1 MIEILHGLAGSA
13 FAKIVKTGDDNQTT
27 AGLVQGKAD
36 VAEIGVRDV
45 LQLRQSAGGPDPH
58 HGTARVE
65 PAVKHLHVC
74 GGLRLLE
81 GDVNGGKNAARER
94 QQVGRKN
101 HLLLRQARV
110 VKNFRRMA
118 VRKEA
123 IDLEILIHLDK
134 VEIAAGVFART
145 TGTGFAV
152 ANDAAV
158 RSDPSCLG
166 ERPQSKNHAGGIA
179 AGIGN
184 QASCRNLASVKF
196 RNAIDSLGEPFGMGS
211 GQLVPGCKS
220 FRGAKTECAAQIHD
234 AETRFDQ
241 RGSQFRR
248 DLMRSGEKRRA
259 RAARSDGV
267 NGKCAKRR
275 FAPATELREKLGE
288 TLRPIRFAKVE
299 GGRPDR
305 RVTQKNPRQFETGI
319 AGDTDDGDLASI
331 SHFTRGPEA
340 AGRLTKASIFFWR
353 ESRDFLLGVMI
364 KTVSSPAIV
373 PAVSVNFAPS
383 TAAARG

>member
-1 MIEILHGLAGSA
+1 MIEILHGLSGSA

-58 HGTARVE
+58 HGTARIE
-65 PAVKHLHVC
+65 PAVKRLHVR

-101 HLLLRQARV
+101 HFLLRQARV
-110 VKNFRRMA
+110 VENFRRMA
-118 VRKEA
+118 VREEA
-123 IDLEILIHLDK
+123 IGLEILIHLDK
-134 VEIAAGVFART
+134 VEIAAGVFA
-145 TGTGFAV
+145 GAAGAGFAV
-152 ANDAAV
+152 ANDAGV
-158 RSDPSCLG
+158 RSDPSCLS

-179 AGIGN
+179 ARIGN
-184 QASCRNLASVKF
+184 QASCRNLAGVKF

-211 GQLVPGCKS
+211 GPLVPGCKS
-220 FRGAKTECAAQIHD
+220 FRRTKTECAAQIHD
-234 AETRFDQ
+234 
-241 RGSQFRR
+241 
-248 DLMRSGEKRRA
+248 
-259 RAARSDGV
+259 
-267 NGKCAKRR
+267 AKRR
-275 FAPATELREKLGE
+275 FAPATELRKKLSE
-288 TLRPIRFAKVE
+288 TLRAIRFAKVE
-299 GGRPDR
+299 SRRPDG

-319 AGDTDDGDLASI
+319 AGDTDDGDLARI

-340 AGRLTKASIFFWR
+340 ADRLIKASIFFWR

-364 KTVSSPAIV
+364 KKVSSPATV

>member
-1 MIEILHGLAGSA
+1 MIEILHGLSGSA

-81 GDVNGGKNAARER
+81 GDVDGGKNAPRQR

-118 VRKEA
+118 VREEA
-123 IDLEILIHLDK
+123 IGLEILINLDK

-145 TGTGFAV
+145 T
-152 ANDAAV
+152 
-158 RSDPSCLG
+158 
-166 ERPQSKNHAGGIA
+166 
-179 AGIGN
+179 
-184 QASCRNLASVKF
+184 
-196 RNAIDSLGEPFGMGS
+196 
-211 GQLVPGCKS
+211 
-220 FRGAKTECAAQIHD
+220 
-234 AETRFDQ
+234 
-241 RGSQFRR
+241 
-248 DLMRSGEKRRA
+248 
-259 RAARSDGV
+259 GV

-275 FAPATELREKLGE
+275 FAPATELRKKLGE
-288 TLRPIRFAKVE
+288 ALRAIRFAKVE
-299 GGRPDR
+299 GGRPDG

-319 AGDTDDGDLASI
+319 AGDTD
-331 SHFTRGPEA
+331 
-340 AGRLTKASIFFWR
+340 
-353 ESRDFLLGVMI
+353 
-364 KTVSSPAIV
+364 
-373 PAVSVNFAPS
+373 
-383 TAAARG
+383 